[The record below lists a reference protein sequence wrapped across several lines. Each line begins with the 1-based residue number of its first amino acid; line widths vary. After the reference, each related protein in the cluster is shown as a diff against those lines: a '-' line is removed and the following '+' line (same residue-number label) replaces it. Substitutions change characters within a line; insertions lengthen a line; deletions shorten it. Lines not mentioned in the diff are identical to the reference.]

1 MSLDRKI
8 IVKYRRLLKVF
19 DDDIE
24 KFPEGFQTDQ
34 QKKVQNP
41 PLQKPYPKDGKLI
54 DLVAIDEISVGKKTS
69 LYESLKGRKSIRVY
83 NEEIM
88 TLEELSFLLWSTQGV
103 FKIDKHHG
111 ASVKKPVPSG
121 GSRHPF
127 ETYLIVLRVE
137 GLEPG
142 VYRYLGIEHK
152 LLFEKSYTKEEKKL
166 LFEQEVDDSDEGE
179 FKKLVYQPF
188 ILKGNV
194 IFVWA
199 AIPYRMEWRYS
210 IPSFKV
216 IAIEAGHICQNLYLA
231 CGALGL
237 GTCAI
242 AAYNQEIADKIL
254 NLDGEDEFTVYLAPV
269 GKIDK

>member
-1 MSLDRKI
+1 MTFDRETI
-8 IVKYRRLLKVF
+8 LKYRRLVKVF

-34 QKKVQNP
+34 KKKVPNP

-54 DLVAIDEISVGKKTS
+54 DLVPIDNISVGKEAS
-69 LYESLKGRKSIRVY
+69 LFETLEGRKSIRVY

-152 LLFEKSYTKEEKKL
+152 LLFEKPYNEEDTKL
-166 LFEQEVDDSDEGE
+166 LFEQSFEDSDVGGL
-179 FKKLVYQPF
+179 KKLVYQPF

-194 IFVWA
+194 IFVWVA
-199 AIPYRMEWRYS
+199 NPYRMEWRYS

-231 CGALGL
+231 CGALSL

-242 AAYNQEIADKIL
+242 AAYNQEIVDKVL
-254 NLDGEDEFTVYLAPV
+254 ELDGEDEFTVYLAPV
-269 GKIDK
+269 GKINM